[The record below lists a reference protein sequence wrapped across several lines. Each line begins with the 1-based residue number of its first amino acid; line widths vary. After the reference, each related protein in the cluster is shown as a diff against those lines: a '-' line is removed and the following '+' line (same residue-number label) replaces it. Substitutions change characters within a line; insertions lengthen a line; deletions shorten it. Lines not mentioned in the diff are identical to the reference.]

1 MGKVK
6 YLTKSRF
13 KLAAECPTKLYY
25 SAKPEYKNLKNEDSF
40 LATLAEG
47 GFQVGEL
54 AKTFYPSGV
63 EIKEINHDE
72 AVQKTTEL
80 LKCNDVVIF
89 EAAIRHKNLFVRVD
103 VLVKCGSEVRL
114 IEVKAKSYD
123 SKCKNFFG
131 KTPEDLESGIRPY
144 VEDVAFQT
152 YVLKKA
158 FPHFTVKPRLMLPDK
173 QVVVSVDG
181 LNQLFQIE
189 RGEHGTKITVNPAI
203 KGLKIDPLLLPEVNV
218 DKEVDAVLRKGVK
231 CLGSFVAIEEA
242 ATNWAKALGAGTKIK
257 PTPGYQCAKCE
268 FKSQKKSDGK
278 SGFHECWR
286 EAFQMTDEE
295 IDRGIVLD
303 LWNSKKKKAL
313 IKAGKLKFSQLKRE
327 DLSGSGGEGELSYGD
342 RQWMQVNGIP
352 KNQDRGSFWMGHRYM
367 TDEIQKWKFPF
378 HFIDFETSTVALP
391 FFKGMVPYGPVA
403 FQFSHH
409 ILHQDGRVE
418 HMGEFLSAE
427 PGQFPNFK
435 FAKALQDQLS
445 EDDGTIFMWSKHEN
459 TILKS
464 IASQLERYG
473 KDESDWKSLQDFLHS
488 LIKGGKRAMYDLCVL
503 SEKAYFHPA
512 TNGRTSI
519 KKVLPAVMSSSSW
532 IKAKYSEP
540 IYGSVDGIPSKNF
553 KNFTWFQED
562 ECGQI
567 KEPYQLLAE
576 YAHQLT
582 GEEVAKDEDVD
593 DLTIDVGGAAAAAY
607 ARLQFESMNAVIRN
621 KTKEALKR
629 YCELDTFAM
638 VMIVQG
644 WMHECHIDK
653 SHKSKNS

>member
-80 LKCNDVVIF
+80 LERNDIVIF

-218 DKEVDAVLRKGVK
+218 DKEVDELYENKDDIAELV
-231 CLGSFVAIEEA
+231 IENINLNREIKSLKIQTQPQAEKPISTRERNTLLTIIA
-242 ATNWAKALGAGTKIK
+242 ALTNDAKIDIFKTSKSGELISRMTQQLGALV
-257 PTPGYQCAKCE
+257 
-268 FKSQKKSDGK
+268 DGETIA
-278 SGFHECWR
+278 S
-286 EAFQMTDEE
+286 
-295 IDRGIVLD
+295 
-303 LWNSKKKKAL
+303 
-313 IKAGKLKFSQLKRE
+313 KLKQ
-327 DLSGSGGEGELSYGD
+327 
-342 RQWMQVNGIP
+342 IP
-352 KNQDRGSFWMGHRYM
+352 D
-367 TDEIQKWKFPF
+367 
-378 HFIDFETSTVALP
+378 A
-391 FFKGMVPYGPVA
+391 
-403 FQFSHH
+403 
-409 ILHQDGRVE
+409 
-418 HMGEFLSAE
+418 
-427 PGQFPNFK
+427 
-435 FAKALQDQLS
+435 
-445 EDDGTIFMWSKHEN
+445 
-459 TILKS
+459 
-464 IASQLERYG
+464 LER
-473 KDESDWKSLQDFLHS
+473 
-488 LIKGGKRAMYDLCVL
+488 R
-503 SEKAYFHPA
+503 
-512 TNGRTSI
+512 
-519 KKVLPAVMSSSSW
+519 
-532 IKAKYSEP
+532 
-540 IYGSVDGIPSKNF
+540 SK
-553 KNFTWFQED
+553 Q
-562 ECGQI
+562 
-567 KEPYQLLAE
+567 
-576 YAHQLT
+576 
-582 GEEVAKDEDVD
+582 
-593 DLTIDVGGAAAAAY
+593 
-607 ARLQFESMNAVIRN
+607 
-621 KTKEALKR
+621 
-629 YCELDTFAM
+629 
-638 VMIVQG
+638 
-644 WMHECHIDK
+644 
-653 SHKSKNS
+653 